1 MAPKIYTKFILD
13 IFVPI
18 YLYIICYIFKIQ
30 TSPMEVQAKHDSL
43 NVLDADILNRHSEAA
58 RLLSTTKKVNDNDEE
73 RTNLLPKQ
81 DHS

>member
-1 MAPKIYTKFILD
+1 MARKIYTKFILD

-30 TSPMEVQAKHDSL
+30 TSPMETQTKRDSL
-43 NVLDADILNRHSEAA
+43 NMLDADILNRQSETA
-58 RLLSTTKKVNDNDEE
+58 RLLSTSKKINDNEE
-73 RTNLLPKQ
+73 RINLLHKQ